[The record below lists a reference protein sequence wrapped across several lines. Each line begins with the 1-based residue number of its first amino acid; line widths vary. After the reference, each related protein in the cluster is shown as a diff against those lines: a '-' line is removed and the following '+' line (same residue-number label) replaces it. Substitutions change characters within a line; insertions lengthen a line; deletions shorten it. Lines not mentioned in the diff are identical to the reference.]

1 MPLLLIPVNTW
12 FFLGITAI
20 AMAVCNL
27 ASAFV
32 FKRDP
37 KWFRFCSLALT
48 ALTVCT
54 FFNEVAIYLQE
65 TIVEGVEPIHS
76 GIGSIYDVA
85 IPGAKIF
92 MTATLASILLNVT
105 TLIPWKGSKK
115 K

>member
-1 MPLLLIPVNTW
+1 MPHNLW
-12 FFLGITAI
+12 FFFGISAI
-20 AMAVCNL
+20 VMAACNL
-27 ASAFV
+27 VSAFI

-54 FFNEVAIYLQE
+54 FYNEVAIYLQE

-76 GIGSIYDVA
+76 GIGSIHDVA

-92 MTATLASILLNVT
+92 MTATLASILINVT
-105 TLIPWKGSKK
+105 TLIPWKKK